1 MPRPYEGQAAALA
14 TIHGK
19 ARAIGPA
26 FRRRL
31 GLALV
36 VPEGIDTDRLGTF
49 TGEVP
54 RPAGLKETAV
64 LKARVGLAATGL
76 PLSVAS
82 EGSFGPHPVIP
93 FLAAAREALAFV
105 DIARGLTL
113 VEERVSERTNFA
125 ALDLTPGADI
135 PGFLARARFPSH
147 GLILRS
153 GGQIIKGITDP
164 AHLARLLEAAEAPS
178 RLETDMRAHMNPTRM
193 VQIARLAHALA
204 RRLATPCPA
213 CSAPGFGL
221 VRTET
226 GLPCA
231 DCGAPTGLVKAELHG
246 CARCGHEQRLPRKDG
261 LGAAPPAACPLC
273 NP

>member
-1 MPRPYEGQAAALA
+1 MPRPYEGRTAALA
-14 TIHGK
+14 TLHGK
-19 ARAIGPA
+19 QRAISPA

-31 GLALV
+31 GLTLT

-54 RPAGLKETAV
+54 RPAGLRDTAV
-64 LKARVGLAATGL
+64 LKAKMGLEATGL
-76 PLSVAS
+76 PLAVAS

-93 FLAAAREALAFV
+93 FLALAREALAFI
-105 DIARGLTL
+105 DSARGLTI
-113 VEERVSERTNFA
+113 VEERASERTNFA
-125 ALDLTPGADI
+125 ALDLTPGADV
-135 PGFLARARFPSH
+135 PAFLARAGFPSH

-153 GGQIIKGITDP
+153 SGRIVKGITDP
-164 AHLARLLEAAEAPS
+164 VELERLIARAETPA

-193 VQIARLAHALA
+193 REIARLAHALA

-213 CSAPGFGL
+213 CAVPGFGRI
-221 VRTET
+221 RTES

-231 DCGAPTGLVKAELHG
+231 TCGAPTALVKAEVHG
-246 CARCGHEQRLPRKDG
+246 CTPCGHEQRLSRKDG
-261 LGAAPPAACPLC
+261 ARTAAPAACPLC

>member
-125 ALDLTPGADI
+125 ALDLTTGADI

-153 GGQIIKGITDP
+153 GGQIIKGITEMSPVNANANSNRPLDP
-164 AHLARLLEAAEAPS
+164 AELDALGLLAGGANVDKAGG
-178 RLETDMRAHMNPTRM
+178 RAVR
-193 VQIARLAHALA
+193 
-204 RRLATPCPA
+204 PA
-213 CSAPGFGL
+213 VPSAP
-221 VRTET
+221 VR
-226 GLPCA
+226 
-231 DCGAPTGLVKAELHG
+231 
-246 CARCGHEQRLPRKDG
+246 
-261 LGAAPPAACPLC
+261 
-273 NP
+273 

>member
-1 MPRPYEGQAAALA
+1 MPRPYEGQRAALA
-14 TIHGK
+14 TMHAK

-36 VPEGIDTDRLGTF
+36 VPEGVDTDRLGTF

-54 RPAGLKETAV
+54 RPAGLRETAV
-64 LKARVGLAATGL
+64 LKARMGLAATGL
-76 PLSVAS
+76 PLAVAS
-82 EGSFGPHPVIP
+82 EGSFGPHPVVP

-105 DIARGLTL
+105 DAARGLTV

-125 ALDLTPGADI
+125 ALDLTPEADI
-135 PGFLARARFPSH
+135 PGFLARVGFPRH

-153 GGQIIKGITDP
+153 GGRIVKGITDP
-164 AHLARLLEAAEAPS
+164 AQLARLLESADAPA

-193 VQIARLAHALA
+193 AEIARLAHALA
-204 RRLATPCPA
+204 RRLATACPA
-213 CSAPGFGL
+213 CAAPGFGR
-221 VRTET
+221 VRIES

-231 DCGAPTGLVKAELHG
+231 DCGAPTALARAEVHG
-246 CARCGHEQRLPRKDG
+246 CGLCDLEQRLPRKDG
-261 LGAAPPAACPLC
+261 VSTAAPAACPLC